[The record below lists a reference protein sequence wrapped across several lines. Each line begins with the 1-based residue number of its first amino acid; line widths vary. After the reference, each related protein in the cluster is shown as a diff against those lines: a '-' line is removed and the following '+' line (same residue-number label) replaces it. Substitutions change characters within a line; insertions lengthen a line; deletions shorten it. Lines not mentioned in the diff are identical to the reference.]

1 MKIKPAEYNNIL
13 QKYHTQRTQ
22 TEKAQTTGRI
32 TGDVVK
38 ETEDTNR
45 YQDRIEISEEAA
57 VYLKAMEEMGA
68 KEPSDMDRVN
78 AIRAQVENGTYEL
91 NPEVIATSI
100 VDHIL

>member
-1 MKIKPAEYNNIL
+1 MKIKPADYNNMM

-32 TGDVVK
+32 EGDVVK
-38 ETEDTNR
+38 ETKATNR

-57 VYLKAMEEMGA
+57 IYQKSMEEMGV
-68 KEPSDMDRVN
+68 KEPSDMNRVN
-78 AIRAQVENGTYEL
+78 AIRAQVENGSYEL
-91 NPEVIATSI
+91 NPGAIAASI